1 MRLTLVIGSRNLSSW
16 SFRAWLALR
25 QAGLPFDEV
34 LVPLNRPDTPERIT
48 ALSPSGRL
56 PVLLIDDQPVWDSLA
71 ICETAAELATE
82 LWPDDPLTRAHA
94 RAISAEMHAGFA
106 DLRTFLPMD
115 FAARFGPPGR
125 LLRGVERDIAR
136 IRAIWRDCRAR
147 HGADGPFLFG
157 RFTVADA
164 MYAPVVA
171 RFVTYA
177 IELEPEAAAYV
188 AALQRL
194 PAWMEWARAAA
205 EEEGVVAPRPVPAAP
220 APRAA
225 PPMAPRPRDLL
236 LGEPA
241 AAQPL
246 EADPAARPRPRGVE
260 VKPIGGEIHRR
271 R

>member
-1 MRLTLVIGSRNLSSW
+1 MRFTLVIGSRNLSSW

-34 LVPLNRPDTPERIT
+34 VVPLSRPDTHERIA
-48 ALSPSGRL
+48 ALSPSGQV
-56 PVLLIDDQPVWDSLA
+56 PVLLIDGQPIWDSLA
-71 ICETAAELATE
+71 ICETAAELASE
-82 LWPDDPLTRAHA
+82 LWPEEPLVRAHA

-115 FAARFGPPGR
+115 FTARFGPPGR

-136 IRAIWRDCRAR
+136 ILAIWRDCRAR

-177 IELEPEAAAYV
+177 IELEPEAAAYA

-194 PAWMEWARAAA
+194 PAWAEWARAAA
-205 EEEGVVAPRPVPAAP
+205 AEEGLPPPRLAPVAP
-220 APRAA
+220 APRVE
-225 PPMAPRPRDLL
+225 PLGPTPRELHA
-236 LGEPA
+236 GEPPEPVSA
-241 AAQPL
+241 EP
-246 EADPAARPRPRGVE
+246 RPRPRVE
-260 VKPIGGEIHRR
+260 VKPIGDGIHRR

>member
-34 LVPLNRPDTPERIT
+34 VVPLDRPDTRERIAT
-48 ALSPSGRL
+48 LSPCGRV
-56 PVLLIDDQPVWDSLA
+56 PVLLIDDWPVWDSLA
-71 ICETAAELATE
+71 ICETVAELAND
-82 LWPDDPLTRAHA
+82 LWPEEPLVRAHA

-115 FAARFGPPGR
+115 FTARFGPPGR

-136 IRAIWRDCRAR
+136 ILAIWRDCRAR
-147 HGADGPFLFG
+147 HGEAGPFLFG
-157 RFTVADA
+157 RFSVADA

-177 IELEPEAAAYV
+177 IELEPVAADYA

-194 PAWMEWARAAA
+194 PAWTDWARAAA
-205 EEEGVVAPRPVPAAP
+205 AEDAVPVPRLAAG
-220 APRAA
+220 AA
-225 PPMAPRPRDLL
+225 PPPAEPIGPTPRELLAGAPA
-236 LGEPA
+236 EPA
-241 AAQPL
+241 GSASAEP
-246 EADPAARPRPRGVE
+246 RPRPRVE
-260 VKPIGGEIHRR
+260 VKPIGDGIHRR